1 MFNVNYECLKITQLI
16 LRLSYFFDFNL
27 DIKINAIFGKP
38 IWLTNYI
45 DFISHFCYSFKIKIL
60 LKD

>member
-27 DIKINAIFGKP
+27 DIKIIAIFGKP

-45 DFISHFCYSFKIKIL
+45 DLISHFCYSF
-60 LKD
+60 